1 VTVLGA
7 ERSPQAA
14 DELHGLARA
23 VLERAGEQCV
33 RIACAE
39 SCTGG
44 LLASLLTDVEGCSG
58 AFERGF
64 VTYSDE
70 AKAEMLGVD
79 PVFIATRGAVSA
91 AVAVAMASGALIN
104 SRADIAVS
112 ITGYAGAP
120 EPGGEE
126 GEVHLALVWPRG
138 PDLQRECH
146 FGQRGRD
153 ENRLLAAR
161 AALEMLEE
169 ALDQSVRPNA

>member
-1 VTVLGA
+1 M
-7 ERSPQAA
+7 
-14 DELHGLARA
+14 
-23 VLERAGEQCV
+23 

-64 VTYSDE
+64 ITYTDE
-70 AKAEMLGVD
+70 AKTEMLGVD
-79 PVFIATRGAVSA
+79 PVLISTQGAVSA
-91 AVAVAMASGALIN
+91 PVSLAMARGALEN

-126 GEVHLALVWPRG
+126 GEVHLAVVATRG
-138 PDLQRECH
+138 ADLQRECH

-153 ENRLLAAR
+153 ANRLLAAR

-169 ALDQSVRPNA
+169 ALAGDLAIE

>member
-1 VTVLGA
+1 VTVTGEQNA
-7 ERSPQAA
+7 PQAA
-14 DELHGLARA
+14 DDLHDLARA

-64 VTYSDE
+64 ITYTDE

-79 PVFIATRGAVSA
+79 PVLIATQGAVSA
-91 AVAVAMASGALIN
+91 TVAIAMASGALIN

-120 EPGGEE
+120 ELGGEE
-126 GEVHLALVWPRG
+126 GEVYLAVVSARG

-146 FGQRGRD
+146 FGARGRD

-169 ALDQSVRPNA
+169 ALDQSVRAE